1 MAIFKCKMCGGD
13 LSFEEG
19 STVCE
24 CEYCGSKQTLPN
36 ADSEKKV
43 NLYNR
48 ANRLR
53 RNNEFD
59 KASAVYESI
68 VAEFPE
74 EAEAYWGLCLCA
86 YGIEYVDDPITGSK
100 MPTCHRTLT
109 TSIMEDANFEQAC
122 DNADVIARRLYR
134 DEAKVIDRIQK
145 DILSIAANEAPYD
158 VFICYKETN
167 DAGSRTE
174 DSVLAQEI
182 YDVLTAKDLKVFFSR
197 ITLEEKLGVQ
207 YEPYIYAA
215 LSSAKVM
222 LAIGT
227 DFEYYDAVW
236 VKNEWSRFLDMMRTD
251 KTKTLIPCFKGID
264 AYDIPKE
271 FKGLQ
276 AQDMSRIGWLQDLT
290 RGVEKLCGKSN
301 GTQNAA
307 VMKQVVTA
315 SANIEPL
322 LKRAQMFLEDSN
334 WKEADVYCEK
344 VLDQLPEN
352 AQAYLYKLMAE
363 LHVSRLEELKNCQS
377 PFDNNNNYKKIIRF
391 GETSLKEMLKVDIQ
405 FINDRNENTRL
416 TQLYEKTKSEM
427 NSAKTIMEYKT
438 AADTFKSLGDFK
450 ESVSLEKQCTDMIT
464 QIKKGIEEAGKLVD
478 VITASEE
485 GKSGESVQ
493 VLQEKLEELR
503 NSTSQ
508 LTAAYAERD
517 ELQTKKNA
525 VEQELKNLRNTREK
539 LGLFAGREKKAT
551 DAKID
556 KHRAE
561 LSTLNSRISAC
572 QKIIRGFSSKEEVNA
587 QIDKL
592 EKTIA
597 AKKAEALVGASSLE
611 ETKRRLYELCKL
623 GPEIVEELPERMW
636 KLKACFAEEGNSI
649 IFGKYPTTSKKQ
661 TVPIEWKVLKVQ
673 GKRKLIISN
682 YALDCQPYNEKYEDV
697 TWENCTL
704 RSWLNNDFYNT
715 AFSEDEKRAIVQIN
729 VTADKNPEYSTNP
742 GNNTSDK
749 VFLLSISEVE
759 KYFSDNDARKCVP
772 TEYAIAQGAY
782 TSDKFTVGGKA
793 TCWWWLRSPGNFQTT
808 AAIVYNGG
816 SVYYIG
822 KNVNIVNVCVRP
834 ALWINLES

>member
-59 KASAVYESI
+59 KASSVYESI

-86 YGIEYVDDPITGSK
+86 YGIEYVDDPVTGSK
-100 MPTCHRTLT
+100 IPTCHRTLT
-109 TSIMEDANFEQAC
+109 TSIMEDANFEQSC
-122 DNADVIARRLYR
+122 DNADAIARRLYR
-134 DEAKVIDRIQK
+134 DEAKDIDRIQK
-145 DILSIAANEAPYD
+145 NILSIAANETPYD

-182 YDVLTAKDLKVFFSR
+182 YDALTAKDLKVFFSR
-197 ITLEEKLGVQ
+197 ITLEDKLGVQ

-222 LAIGT
+222 LAVGT

-236 VKNEWSRFLDMMRTD
+236 VKNEWSRFLGMMKTD
-251 KTKTLIPCFKGID
+251 KTKMLIPCFKGID

-276 AQDMSRIGWLQDLT
+276 AQDMSKLGWLQDLT

-301 GTQNAA
+301 GTQTAA
-307 VMKQVVTA
+307 VVQQVVAA

-334 WKEADVYCEK
+334 WKEANEYCEK
-344 VLDQLPEN
+344 VLDQSPEN

-363 LHVSRLEELKNCQS
+363 LHVSRSEELKNSQS
-377 PFDNNNNYKKIIRF
+377 PFDNNNNYKKIMRF
-391 GETSLKEMLKVDIQ
+391 GEAVLKEKLKADIQ

-416 TQLYEKTKSEM
+416 TKLYEQTKNEM
-427 NSAKTIMEYKT
+427 NSAKIIKEYKA
-438 AADTFKSLGDFK
+438 AADAFKSLGDFK
-450 ESVSLEKQCTDMIT
+450 DSASLEKQCTDKIA
-464 QIKKGIEEAGKLVD
+464 QIQKGIEESRKLVN

-485 GKSGESVQ
+485 VKPGESVQ
-493 VLQEKLEELR
+493 MLHAKLEELR
-503 NSTSQ
+503 NGTSQ
-508 LTAAYAERD
+508 LSAALAERD
-517 ELQTKKNA
+517 ELQTKRNS
-525 VEQELKNLRNTREK
+525 VEQELKNLRNAREK

-556 KHRAE
+556 KQRAE
-561 LSTLNSRISAC
+561 LSTINSKISAC
-572 QKIIRGFSSKEEVNA
+572 QKIIRRFSSKEEVDA
-587 QIDKL
+587 QINKL
-592 EKTIA
+592 EKIIA
-597 AKKAEALVGASSLE
+597 AKEALIGAPSLE
-611 ETKRRLYELCKL
+611 EAKRRLYELCEL
-623 GPEIVEELPERMW
+623 YHEIVKELPEQMW
-636 KLKACFAEEGNSI
+636 EFKARFAEEGDSI
-649 IFGKYPTTSKKQ
+649 TFGKYQFTSKEQ
-661 TVPIEWKVLKVQ
+661 TAPIEWKVLKVQ
-673 GKRKLIISN
+673 GKKKLVISE
-682 YALDCQPYNEKYEDV
+682 YALDCLPYNKEYKDI

-715 AFSEDEKRAIVQIN
+715 AFSEDEKKAIVQTN
-729 VTADKNPEYSTNP
+729 VTADKNPQYSTNP
-742 GNNTSDK
+742 GNNTKDN
-749 VFLLSISEVE
+749 VFLLSISEAE
-759 KYFSDNDARKCVP
+759 KYFTNNDARRCVP
-772 TEYAIAQGAY
+772 TEYAKAKGAY
-782 TSDKFTVGGKA
+782 TSDQFPVGGKA
-793 TCWWWLRSPGNFQTT
+793 TCCWWLRSPGFNQDT
-808 AAIVYNGG
+808 AACVSDVG
-816 SVYYIG
+816 SVYYYGYNAHIAYY
-822 KNVNIVNVCVRP
+822 CVRP
-834 ALWINLES
+834 ALWINLEY